1 MVSMRR
7 MSFSV
12 NLLSLK
18 SENSGNDLNIN
29 LVLIGGLGVYNWNDL
44 WLKCCMCELLVLMVE
59 RKLWLNLKI

>member
-1 MVSMRR
+1 MRR

-44 WLKCCMCELLVLMVE
+44 
-59 RKLWLNLKI
+59 